1 MNLLTKQ
8 KETHTLREWLW
19 LQLMVA
25 RGENGGGGGLVR
37 EFGMDKYILLYL
49 FTMTNKQGL
58 TV

>member
-25 RGENGGGGGLVR
+25 SGENGGEGLVR
-37 EFGMDKYILLYL
+37 EFGMDKYTLLYL
-49 FTMTNKQGL
+49 CTMTNKQGL